1 MERAARAALRRE
13 GFRQARQSH
22 TRTIAARYRG
32 QSFELEIEWSGGRRL
47 VARCRREHEARYG
60 YAQSA
65 GAIEVV
71 SARLRSAGLVESL
84 KDERTPRAHA
94 GRRAVAPP
102 STARVHFDEGPRETV
117 VYRREDLHAGARLRA
132 PCVVTEYSSTTLIP
146 TGARAA
152 TDARGNLVIEL

>member
-47 VARCRREHEARYG
+47 VARFRREHEARYG

-84 KDERTPRAHA
+84 KAERTPRAHA
-94 GRRAVAPP
+94 GRSAVPPP
-102 STARVHFDEGPRETV
+102 STPRAHFDEASRETV
-117 VYRREDLHAGARLRA
+117 AYPPADVHA
-132 PCVVTEYSSTTLIP
+132 ST
-146 TGARAA
+146 R
-152 TDARGNLVIEL
+152 